1 MSPELSLLL
10 VALAL
15 ALSEC
20 ARWLPISSIA
30 LIGATRAARIRHPA
44 RLIGN
49 RRGGFVGLDP
59 LTAPGAAFA
68 VFDSPVAF
76 GPDALCAPGPRGATS
91 ARQTAWRYDDI
102 TTVRAVGSDL
112 RLNGTRLVRCPSEA
126 IARRLAALIESLRPA
141 RPAER
146 ARLIEAS
153 LAARFDLDAVRAA
166 LAALARH
173 RRAPRRTAA
182 LLAIGLFIAA
192 PLLSDHFGL
201 APIAAPLGLGLLAL
215 HVMHLIV
222 QFRARRALDPA
233 DRADRWLDAVKVLL
247 CPPMAVRSPDALSWH
262 RLDAFDPIAAAAVI
276 ASPDAFRRH
285 AIDTRRAL
293 RHPLRAIGLD
303 AAAQAVVDADRRRRL
318 TQIEAFITAH
328 GVEEE
333 PPPPASDP
341 SLVAWCPRCL
351 TGYRHRDGEC
361 SDCPGVPLIAR

>member
-20 ARWLPISSIA
+20 VRWLPISSIA
-30 LIGATRAARIRHPA
+30 LAGATHTARIRHPA

-59 LTAPGAAFA
+59 LAAPGAACA

-76 GPDALCAPGPRGATS
+76 GPDALCAPGPRGASSTQ
-91 ARQTAWRYDDI
+91 QTAWRYDDI
-102 TTVRAVGSDL
+102 TAVRASGTDL

-126 IARRLAALIESLRPA
+126 IAQQLAAQIETLRHA
-141 RPAER
+141 RPGER
-146 ARLIEAS
+146 AGLIEAS
-153 LAARFDLDAVRAA
+153 LAARFDTDAVRAA

-182 LLAIGLFIAA
+182 LLALGLFVAA
-192 PLLSDHFGL
+192 PLLTDHYGL
-201 APIAAPLGLGLLAL
+201 GPIAAPLGLGLLVL
-215 HVMHLIV
+215 HGLHLIV
-222 QFRARRALDPA
+222 QFRASRALDPA
-233 DRADRWLDAVKVLL
+233 DRAGRWLDAVKVLL

-276 ASPDAFRRH
+276 ASPDAFRRY

-293 RHPLRAIGLD
+293 RYPLRAIGLD

-318 TQIEAFITAH
+318 LLIEAFIAAR

-333 PPPPASDP
+333 APPPSTDAS
-341 SLVAWCPRCL
+341 LMAWCPRCH
-351 TGYRHRDGEC
+351 TGYRRLDGEC
-361 SDCPGVPLIAR
+361 SDCPGVPLIPR